1 MQPSRIE
8 PQPSR
13 PVPRSGDPA
22 SPPRPAALGTSR
34 ARGSLLCVALVT
46 LAATAGCDESGVLP
60 GQSRPAAVA
69 TTPAVQAPA
78 LGALER
84 QAGNV
89 DESAT
94 PIAWS
99 SVTVEDTARL
109 AEARR
114 LGTDRR
120 RSSVPLRAAEEQA
133 CSGLA
138 EPDRDE
144 SPFAHHTEIVRVD
157 PIEHG
162 VRVHFRHVDGLTADW
177 LEHLVECHLARDEVI
192 GPDGPDTKECPL
204 AVRGASA
211 HVAVDGAGYLV
222 EVRSNDIDASA
233 EIVRRAAALK
243 H

>member
-1 MQPSRIE
+1 MQPSRPE
-8 PQPSR
+8 PQPFR
-13 PVPRSGDPA
+13 PGPSPGKA
-22 SPPRPAALGTSR
+22 SSR
-34 ARGSLLCVALVT
+34 ACPVAPARSSVRGSLLWLVVVT
-46 LAATAGCDESGVLP
+46 LAATAGCDESGLLP
-60 GQSRPAAVA
+60 GQSRPAAAA
-69 TTPAVQAPA
+69 TTPAPHAP

-99 SVTVEDTARL
+99 SVTVDDAARL

-120 RSSVPLRAAEEQA
+120 RSSVSLRTAEEQA

-144 SPFAHHTEIVRVD
+144 SPFAHHDEIVRVD

-204 AVRGASA
+204 AVRGAIT
-211 HVAVDGAGYLV
+211 HVAVDGAGYV
-222 EVRSNDIDASA
+222 IEVRSNDVDAAA
-233 EIVRRAAALK
+233 EIVRRAGALK
-243 H
+243 R